1 MQFQILRKVIL
12 VADLCHYGV
21 KGMKWGIRRYQ
32 NKDGTLTAAGK
43 KRYDRDVR
51 ENNAKKKENR
61 IIIEKSGDPKRW
73 VREDLSRSKKAVDTG
88 LNLVKTARN
97 VSDKAGKSTKK
108 MDLSSM
114 TDNELRQAITRAQLE
129 TQYNS
134 LFGGNNTNK
143 VNNGKSYVKDIL
155 DVTETAL
162 TVGSTALGLALA
174 IKELRG

>member
-1 MQFQILRKVIL
+1 
-12 VADLCHYGV
+12 
-21 KGMKWGIRRYQ
+21 
-32 NKDGTLTAAGK
+32 
-43 KRYDRDVR
+43 
-51 ENNAKKKENR
+51 
-61 IIIEKSGDPKRW
+61 
-73 VREDLSRSKKAVDTG
+73 
-88 LNLVKTARN
+88 
-97 VSDKAGKSTKK
+97 
-108 MDLSSM
+108 M